1 MVLFTSSIFERLYQC
16 HTHEGSDNIDSIIS
30 KLTLDIDT
38 LISSNDDELPATIT
52 NSNNIVHS
60 NVLLKEIFDTLWISL
75 GLAGYIVNDNNNNN
89 NNDNY
94 VLSKEGF
101 YYFYESYFHSIFTD
115 SILNT
120 SGVLESLM
128 KIVDNKW
135 QCMSAYFNNR
145 DRDVISSV
153 NIFIFYHIV
162 FEAADIVFMF
172 LQQRFHPSFLWILLN
187 NIVDVNIDGGRCRTI
202 SSIGCILSVTYL
214 QSLSLSLSPSKHEM
228 AVEYETNINKLK
240 QLMQVQVVDDDDGD
254 DDYNSSP
261 KIRRPTTAS
270 DTLSRSSGSR
280 GFVNEKQHQSNGM
293 SFRSFLKNDRH
304 ASTRPSSASIAI
316 VPTVIKSTQHDT
328 IGVTKWKQ
336 LQNLLKQR
344 EEVLESGNPLTTTLL
359 EDWKPIISSLLMAD
373 YERQRMWKTG
383 SLSRPQSPEQNE
395 GSGPSFSPIKRPK
408 SSVVER
414 ARPKSGRPIKEEIHS
429 RPKSSPSASNSA
441 RPKSSAGKREKTVL
455 VEYGNPDF
463 DGEIAGERK
472 PVYKIVET
480 KVENDVD
487 GDSLSNIESITDKLM
502 ASTSDSM
509 HLEKS
514 IELNVKNV
522 NFHVYDKLSSAQ
534 MVSVEEFLF
543 KPETFYLNQPR
554 SPTSPTA
561 AELPHFASFLTEQ
574 QQNEIKTASPIQNT
588 TIDNS
593 ATNQESE
600 VVTHAIHSAT
610 INLKPLSAKRS
621 DHSILKNLSVDVEGG
636 LSLGFVPSPSMY
648 SNAMIDANF
657 SLTDN
662 NELFSPHGGSYLETN
677 VDPAMKLSRT
687 GSISLNEDSG
697 LATGKYKLEDSVYV
711 SDDQFVLEISGKGSP
726 IPSKDKSKKFIDDY
740 GSITDSSRGSPVP
753 ISPTYRRLLSD
764 ANLEML
770 DSTMGDIRNL
780 DDVDQHSISPVSSVV
795 VKMVDSKKD
804 DKNDAIVMGSSYSVN
819 TVNALLQTNTLLSR
833 SNLAMAPVAIEELG
847 RSLNI
852 PIAVQSRDVIIDTS
866 LCIKKELK
874 HRQAKSPSLVTKL
887 RNNIKSK
894 NDGIIVDSNPV
905 SSKFL
910 NDPKYPKINLTSSRL
925 PWGKVSYNPYID
937 PLLNGAPMTWEE
949 RRLSQTWLHGDINH
963 MVIDVKKQSASRA
976 AFEEF
981 AESKTP
987 TFVKY
992 KKYNRK
998 QPKGLFGLKKPL
1010 SNPTKRQPPESK
1022 PKEIQVKPVVKES
1035 DDAHTTIKRRS
1046 AFIRTRENTE
1056 ISDQVKL
1063 NLLIP
1068 RVFQ

>member
-1 MVLFTSSIFERLYQC
+1 MVLFTSNIFERLYQC
-16 HTHEGSDNIDSIIS
+16 HTHEGSGHIDSII
-30 KLTLDIDT
+30 KQLTFDIDA
-38 LISSNDDELPATIT
+38 LIRSSNDDELPASIT

-60 NVLLKEIFDTLWISL
+60 NVLLKEIFDTFWISL
-75 GLAGYIVNDNNNNN
+75 GLAGYIVNDNNNNSNNSNNSNNDNDNDN
-89 NNDNY
+89 NNNY

-101 YYFYESYFHSIFTD
+101 YYFYESFFHSIFTD
-115 SILNT
+115 SILST

-135 QCMSAYFNNR
+135 QYISAYFNSR
-145 DRDVISSV
+145 DRDRDAISSV

-162 FEAADIVFMF
+162 FEAADIVFLF

-202 SSIGCILSVTYL
+202 SSISCILSVSFL
-214 QSLSLSLSPSKHEM
+214 QNLSLSLSPTTHEM
-228 AVEYETNINKLK
+228 AMEYETNINKLK
-240 QLMQVQVVDDDDGD
+240 QLMQVQVLHDD

-270 DTLSRSSGSR
+270 G
-280 GFVNEKQHQSNGM
+280 QSNGM
-293 SFRSFLKNDRH
+293 SFRSFLKSDRH
-304 ASTRPSSASIAI
+304 ASTRPSSASIAV
-316 VPTVIKSTQHDT
+316 VPTVIKATQHDT

-344 EEVLESGNPLTTTLL
+344 EEVIESGNPLTTTLL
-359 EDWKPIISSLLMAD
+359 EDWKPIISASLSAD
-373 YERQRMWKTG
+373 FERQRIWKTG

-395 GSGPSFSPIKRPK
+395 GNGPSFSPIKRPK
-408 SSVVER
+408 SSVVET
-414 ARPKSGRPIKEEIHS
+414 ARPKSGRPIKEEMHS

-441 RPKSSAGKREKTVL
+441 RPKSSAGKREKTVQ

-472 PVYKIVET
+472 PVYKIVEK
-480 KVENDVD
+480 KVENDE
-487 GDSLSNIESITDKLM
+487 DSLSNIESITDKLM
-502 ASTSDSM
+502 ASTSDSI

-514 IELNVKNV
+514 IEFNAKNV
-522 NFHVYDKLSSAQ
+522 NFHVYDKLNSEE

-543 KPETFYLNQPR
+543 KPETFYLKQPR

-574 QQNEIKTASPIQNT
+574 QQNEIKTTSANHN
-588 TIDNS
+588 TIDNN
-593 ATNQESE
+593 ATNRESE
-600 VVTHAIHSAT
+600 VVTHVIHSAT

-621 DHSILKNLSVDVEGG
+621 DHSVLKNLSVDVEGG
-636 LSLGFVPSPSMY
+636 LSLEFVPSPSMY
-648 SNAMIDANF
+648 SNAMIDASF

-662 NELFSPHGGSYLETN
+662 NELFSPHGGSYLETK
-677 VDPAMKLSRT
+677 VDPAMKLTRT
-687 GSISLNEDSG
+687 GSTSLNEDSG
-697 LATGKYKLEDSVYV
+697 FAGIYKLEDSVYV
-711 SDDQFVLEISGKGSP
+711 SDDQFVLEVSGRGP
-726 IPSKDKSKKFIDDY
+726 PLPSRDKSKRFTDDY

-753 ISPTYRRLLSD
+753 LSPSYRRLLSD

-770 DSTMGDIRNL
+770 DSTLGDIRDL

-795 VKMVDSKKD
+795 VKMVDKKD
-804 DKNDAIVMGSSYSVN
+804 DKSDAAVMGSSYSIS

-833 SNLAMAPVAIEELG
+833 SNLALAPVALEELG
-847 RSLNI
+847 RSLSI
-852 PIAVQSRDVIIDTS
+852 PIAVQSRDIVIDTS
-866 LCIKKELK
+866 LCVKKELK
-874 HRQAKSPSLVTKL
+874 HREAKSPSLVTKL
-887 RNNIKSK
+887 RHNIKSK

-910 NDPKYPKINLTSSRL
+910 NDPKYPKINLTSSRN

-981 AESKTP
+981 AESKMH
-987 TFVKY
+987 

-998 QPKGLFGLKKPL
+998 QPKGLFGFKKPL
-1010 SNPTKRQPPESK
+1010 VNPVKRQPPESK
-1022 PKEIQVKPVVKES
+1022 PKEIHVKPVTMSTKVVKES
-1035 DDAHTTIKRRS
+1035 NNTETVIKRRS

-1056 ISDQVKL
+1056 IGDQGKL

>member
-1 MVLFTSSIFERLYQC
+1 
-16 HTHEGSDNIDSIIS
+16 
-30 KLTLDIDT
+30 
-38 LISSNDDELPATIT
+38 
-52 NSNNIVHS
+52 
-60 NVLLKEIFDTLWISL
+60 
-75 GLAGYIVNDNNNNN
+75 
-89 NNDNY
+89 
-94 VLSKEGF
+94 
-101 YYFYESYFHSIFTD
+101 
-115 SILNT
+115 
-120 SGVLESLM
+120 M
-128 KIVDNKW
+128 KVVDNKW
-135 QCMSAYFNNR
+135 QCISAYFNNR
-145 DRDVISSV
+145 DRDAISSV

-162 FEAADIVFMF
+162 FEAADIVFLF
-172 LQQRFHPSFLWILLN
+172 LQQQFHPSFLWILLN
-187 NIVDVNIDGGRCRTI
+187 NIVDVNIDGGRCRTL
-202 SSIGCILSVTYL
+202 SSISCILTVTYL
-214 QSLSLSLSPSKHEM
+214 RNLSLSLSPTTHEM
-228 AVEYETNINKLK
+228 AMEYETNINKLK
-240 QLMQVQVVDDDDGD
+240 HLMQVQ

-280 GFVNEKQHQSNGM
+280 GLVNEKQHHSNGM
-293 SFRSFLKNDRH
+293 SFRRFLKSDRQT
-304 ASTRPSSASIAI
+304 STRPSSASIAV
-316 VPTVIKSTQHDT
+316 VPTVIKATQHDT

-344 EEVLESGNPLTTTLL
+344 EEAVESGNPLTTTLL
-359 EDWKPIISSLLMAD
+359 EDWQPIISASLSAD
-373 YERQRMWKTG
+373 FERQRTWKTG

-395 GSGPSFSPIKRPK
+395 GIGPSISPIKRPK
-408 SSVVER
+408 SSVAER

-455 VEYGNPDF
+455 MEYGNPDF

-480 KVENDVD
+480 RLENDAD
-487 GDSLSNIESITDKLM
+487 EDSLSNIESITDKLM
-502 ASTSDSM
+502 ASTSDSI
-509 HLEKS
+509 HLEKN
-514 IELNVKNV
+514 IEFNAKNV
-522 NFHVYDKLSSAQ
+522 NFHVYDKLNSEE

-543 KPETFYLNQPR
+543 KPETFYLKQPR

-574 QQNEIKTASPIQNT
+574 QQQNETLTTSPNHNT
-588 TIDNS
+588 IANN

-600 VVTHAIHSAT
+600 VVTHVIHAAT
-610 INLKPLSAKRS
+610 INFKPLSAKRS
-621 DHSILKNLSVDVEGG
+621 DHSVLKNLSVDVEGG
-636 LSLGFVPSPSMY
+636 LSLGFLPSPSMY

-657 SLTDN
+657 SVTDN

-687 GSISLNEDSG
+687 GSVNLNEDSG

-711 SDDQFVLEISGKGSP
+711 SDDQFVLEVSGKG
-726 IPSKDKSKKFIDDY
+726 PSLPSRDKSKRFTDDY

-753 ISPTYRRLLSD
+753 MSPSYRRLLSD

-770 DSTMGDIRNL
+770 DCTMGDIRDL
-780 DDVDQHSISPVSSVV
+780 DDVDQQSISPVSSVV
-795 VKMVDSKKD
+795 VKMVDNKKD
-804 DKNDAIVMGSSYSVN
+804 DKSNVAVMGSSYSVS
-819 TVNALLQTNTLLSR
+819 TVNALLQTNSLLSR
-833 SNLAMAPVAIEELG
+833 SNLALAPVALEELG
-847 RSLNI
+847 RSLSI
-852 PIAVQSRDVIIDTS
+852 PIAVQSRDIVIDTS
-866 LCIKKELK
+866 LCVKKELR
-874 HRQAKSPSLVTKL
+874 HREAKSPSLVTKL

-894 NDGIIVDSNPV
+894 KDGIIVDSNPA

-910 NDPKYPKINLTSSRL
+910 NDPKYPKINLTSSRN

-981 AESKTP
+981 AESKMH
-987 TFVKY
+987 
-992 KKYNRK
+992 KKYNRT
-998 QPKGLFGLKKPL
+998 QPKGLFGFKKPL
-1010 SNPTKRQPPESK
+1010 VNPIKRQPPESK
-1022 PKEIQVKPVVKES
+1022 PKEIHVKPVMMNSKVVKES
-1035 DDAHTTIKRRS
+1035 NNTEPVIKRRS

-1056 ISDQVKL
+1056 INDQVKL
-1063 NLLIP
+1063 SLLIP